1 MAHYCAAKAGVH
13 GFTRALAYEVAPYNI
28 TANAIAPGP
37 IQTEMFNSLPKDWRA
52 QKAEEIL
59 LKRIA
64 TVEEIAPT
72 AVLLASRLGAPT
84 TPARR

>member
-1 MAHYCAAKAGVH
+1 MMAQRWGRIINIGSQLGLKGAERMAHYCAAKAGVH

-52 QKAEEIL
+52 QKAEEI
-59 LKRIA
+59 
-64 TVEEIAPT
+64 
-72 AVLLASRLGAPT
+72 S
-84 TPARR
+84 